1 MIKKEGA
8 PGTEGRIRELSQ
20 RREELRPVLKAA
32 LVVTLL
38 CLVGSGQRCVPQ
50 NSGHPAETK
59 ETTVFGLPPANRIT
73 IYKPL
78 ECRAIATSFTS
89 ETTQHLETEVSTGTD
104 HLTITRKNGR
114 LYVTAHHDRSEI
126 SDDSEVYAITSET
139 ADFVSA
145 VQGIKMLPVVH
156 GLVINK
162 RLGVAVWTEADSSF
176 VLVSDYPVSTTV
188 FLACRN

>member
-1 MIKKEGA
+1 
-8 PGTEGRIRELSQ
+8 
-20 RREELRPVLKAA
+20 LKTR
-32 LVVTLL
+32 VVTLL
-38 CLVGSGQRCVPQ
+38 CLLGCGLRCVPQ
-50 NSGHPAETK
+50 TSDHSAETK
-59 ETTVFGLPPANRIT
+59 ETTVFRLPPANRIT
-73 IYKPL
+73 IYKAL

-104 HLTITRKNGR
+104 HLSINRKNGK
-114 LYVTAHHDRSEI
+114 LYVTVHHDKSGD
-126 SDDSEVYAITSET
+126 SDDSETYTITSET

-156 GLVINK
+156 GLVVNK

-176 VLVSDYPVSTTV
+176 VLSNYPVSTTV